1 MRELIK
7 LRSNLRTT
15 EGRKRKLNKGNKLTL
30 MSSPMLQKSLTLTGI
45 VYCDHISCLTPDRVW
60 VSDENN
66 IF

>member
-30 MSSPMLQKSLTLTGI
+30 MSSPMLQKSLTLTDI